1 MSISDS
7 SSYGEEENEEY
18 ERFHHLRLSLIGRR
32 LAEGASSRRQTTS
45 RRHIDRERVECNR
58 RLMRDYF
65 DPNPVYNAR
74 IFRRRY
80 RMQPR
85 LFHRIMGDIV
95 RFDPSFALRRDSFGQ
110 LSLSPEQKLTGAMRM
125 LAYGSPA
132 DQLDEYVRMGESTLM
147 EVFRKFC
154 NNIINMYG
162 ATYLRAPTPADL
174 RILLRKAS
182 SRGFPGM
189 IGSIDCMHWEWR
201 NCPSGWAGQYTG
213 HMHRPTIILEAM
225 ASYNTWIWHAFF
237 GTPGSNNDIN
247 VLGMSPVFDCIVNGS
262 APHVRFEV
270 NGHAYDQC
278 YYLADGIY
286 PSWSTLVK
294 TFSNP
299 RSNKEALFAQHQEA
313 HRKDVERAFGI
324 LQTRWA
330 IVRGPARAWD
340 VVTLNNIML
349 SCIILHNMI
358 IEDEQ
363 VDSDDEMDDDLD
375 YEVLAQPEPI
385 NRHQS
390 TLIDYLARNNR
401 LRSSTTHHALR
412 NDLVEHLWNL
422 HGNI

>member
-7 SSYGEEENEEY
+7 SSSGGEAEIEEY
-18 ERFHHLRLSLIGRR
+18 KRFHHLRLSLIGRR
-32 LAEGASSRRQTTS
+32 LAEGSSSRRQTTS
-45 RRHIDRERVECNR
+45 PRHINREKVECNR
-58 RLMRDYF
+58 LLMRDYF
-65 DPNPVYNAR
+65 DPNPVYNAH

-95 RFDPSFALRRDSFGQ
+95 RFDLSFALRRDSFGQ
-110 LSLSPEQKLTGAMRM
+110 LSLSLEQKLTCAMHM

-132 DQLDEYVRMGESTLM
+132 DQLDEYVRMGESTLL

-162 ATYLRAPTPADL
+162 ATYLRAPTLADL

-201 NCPSGWAGQYTG
+201 NCPSGWAGQYNG
-213 HMHRPTIILEAM
+213 HMHRPTNILEAV
-225 ASYNTWIWHAFF
+225 AYYNTWIWHAFF
-237 GTPGSNNDIN
+237 GTSGSNNDIN
-247 VLGMSPVFDCIVNGS
+247 VMGMSPVFDRIVNGS
-262 APHVRFEV
+262 APHVQFEV

-278 YYLADGIY
+278 YYLADSIY

-299 RSNKEALFAQHQEA
+299 RSNKEVLFAQHQEA
-313 HRKDVERAFGI
+313 HCKDVERAFGI

-330 IVRGPARAWD
+330 IVRGPTRAWD

-349 SCIILHNMI
+349 TCIILHNMI
-358 IEDEQ
+358 IEDE
-363 VDSDDEMDDDLD
+363 
-375 YEVLAQPEPI
+375 
-385 NRHQS
+385 
-390 TLIDYLARNNR
+390 
-401 LRSSTTHHALR
+401 
-412 NDLVEHLWNL
+412 
-422 HGNI
+422 